1 MSIKNILLIFLVPFL
16 FSCGNSN
23 ENLNNE
29 LEEYYSYDD
38 GFESGDY
45 CAEVDYYN
53 PNTGTSST
61 YTLNVE
67 VEDNVLVT
75 VHWPNGGWLDETH
88 YLPADLDE
96 DGYCSFESD
105 KGYEYEVRLNGSPCS
120 YTDESSMY
128 YDREKEMEEYTCS
141 ICGGE
146 KDSYEDYCD
155 DCLDEIED
163 AEDERNNTCSRC
175 GYYAY
180 GVYGGM
186 CDDCID
192 EVENTCSQCGGYA
205 YGVYGGICDDCEDD
219 Y

>member
-16 FSCGNSN
+16 LSCGNSN
-23 ENLNNE
+23 ENLNDE

-96 DGYCSFESD
+96 D
-105 KGYEYEVRLNGSPCS
+105 VIV
-120 YTDESSMY
+120 SS
-128 YDREKEMEEYTCS
+128 KPLP
-141 ICGGE
+141 I
-146 KDSYEDYCD
+146 
-155 DCLDEIED
+155 
-163 AEDERNNTCSRC
+163 
-175 GYYAY
+175 
-180 GVYGGM
+180 
-186 CDDCID
+186 
-192 EVENTCSQCGGYA
+192 
-205 YGVYGGICDDCEDD
+205 
-219 Y
+219 